1 MYLKKGEEAIG
12 RCHKF
17 ILSAGRVVW
26 QLGRWL
32 DAEMR
37 SVTFL
42 TVTLDEM
49 DRFWNTSQEAE
60 TFMWS
65 SVGLSVQIWLAVS
78 ELQDSASPADAAM
91 CACKC
96 NWCDTICKT
105 LHTSSESQPL
115 FPVELMDILT
125 FYLC

>member
-17 ILSAGRVVW
+17 ILSAGRAVW
-26 QLGRWL
+26 QLERWL

-37 SVTFL
+37 SATFL

-49 DRFWNTSQEAE
+49 DGFWNTSQEAE

-65 SVGLSVQIWLAVS
+65 SVGLSDQIWLAVS
-78 ELQDSASPADAAM
+78 KLQDSVSPADAAV
-91 CACKC
+91 CLCKC
-96 NWCDTICKT
+96 NWFDTICKT
-105 LHTSSESQPL
+105 LHKSSYSQPL
-115 FPVELMDILT
+115 FPGELMDNLT